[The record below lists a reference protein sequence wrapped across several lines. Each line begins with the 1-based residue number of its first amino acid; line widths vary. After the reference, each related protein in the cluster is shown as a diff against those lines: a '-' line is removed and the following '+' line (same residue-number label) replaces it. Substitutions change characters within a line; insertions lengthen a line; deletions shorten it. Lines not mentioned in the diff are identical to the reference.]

1 MLDATEGG
9 EEILIVE
16 QTEELIADD
25 GESLADMMPRSSP
38 DGSTDND
45 VDTEQHGSAAHSDI
59 SYA

>member
-1 MLDATEGG
+1 MKLRKSLVKPVT
-9 EEILIVE
+9 

-38 DGSTDND
+38 DGSTDID